1 MVLDESE
8 TLPLL
13 QGELASRSGR
23 RATRRV
29 LAAAAATLVALSA
42 LYSPRPSR
50 AGAARRVP
58 VQNELDRGGDRK
70 ESGG

>member
-1 MVLDESE
+1 MALDEPE

-13 QGELASRSGR
+13 QHDTEPRSGR

-42 LYSPRPSR
+42 LYSATVPR
-50 AGAARRVP
+50 AARPAAFPSKTNWTEV
-58 VQNELDRGGDRK
+58 GDRK

>member
-13 QGELASRSGR
+13 QGDVASRSGR

-42 LYSPRPSR
+42 LYSATVP
-50 AGAARRVP
+50 AAARRRAFRVGIGP
-58 VQNELDRGGDRK
+58 RWR
-70 ESGG
+70 